1 MQEYQSNNAVYIDIN
16 DIRREFKNTYCRGIR
31 SNTQLLERKNITDFI
46 YGRIVDDKLVV
57 TDKLSRKLGSTYINK
72 AVLGELF
79 EDKEEDKLPPAP
91 PLIEDRDLVF
101 FKDDQGREFNVPM
114 RGERTKD
121 GIFFQVKA
129 VMHLFEMTS
138 LHNDMKHANSGFK
151 IDEHYKSFKM
161 PEAGALQRNTNSEMY
176 LTYVGL
182 RRVIERCRSGI
193 GHTFRNWIDEIVF
206 SSLWGT
212 KEQKVETFK
221 KVLNADADH
230 LKAIM
235 SKSPTDISCLYL
247 INVGMNEKGKQI
259 MKYGF
264 TNSVTRRF
272 KEHVKHYG
280 EQTTLE
286 LFILIPNLNLS
297 KAEAEF
303 KNSVSRYSFEKEG
316 DQELICLCDEAI
328 INVKNIFRTISD
340 KHCGNMAT
348 QIAQYESEIKDLRH
362 SYEMELHEKD
372 MTIMKLSMTIELKDK
387 EIEVM
392 SKDNEILNL
401 KLQLAQ
407 K

>member
-1 MQEYQSNNAVYIDIN
+1 MQEYQSNNAIYIDIN
-16 DIRREFKNTYCRGIR
+16 DIRKEFKSTYCRGIR
-31 SNTQLLERKNITDFI
+31 SNTQLLERKNITDFV

-57 TDKLSRKLGSTYINK
+57 TEKLSRKLGSTYINK

-79 EDKEEDKLPPAP
+79 EDKEEDTLPPAP

-114 RGERTKD
+114 RGDRTKD
-121 GIFFQVKA
+121 GIFFQVKS

-138 LHNDMKHANSGFK
+138 LNNDMKHANSGFK
-151 IDEHYKSFKM
+151 IDEHYKIFKM
-161 PEAGALQRNTNSEMY
+161 SESGALQKKTEMY
-176 LTYVGL
+176 LTYLGL
-182 RRVIERCRSGI
+182 LRVIERCRSGI
-193 GHTFRNWIDEIVF
+193 GHTFRNWIHEIVF

-212 KEQKVETFK
+212 KEHKVETFK
-221 KVLNADADH
+221 KVLNVDADH

-247 INVGMNEKGKQI
+247 VDVGMNDEGKRI

-264 TNSVTRRF
+264 TADIHRRF

-280 EQTTLE
+280 EQATLE
-286 LFILIPNLNLS
+286 SFILIPNLNLS

-316 DQELICLCDEAI
+316 EQELICLCDEAI

-348 QIAQYESEIKDLRH
+348 QIAQYENEIKDLRH
-362 SYEMELHEKD
+362 SHEMQMHEKD

-392 SKDNEILNL
+392 SKDNEILQL